1 MSEPLGIINHNFTL
15 TLRLLQTVVM
25 ASSCVERLP
34 DDILFIIFKL
44 LGEEGKETLHEYLED
59 GRRSIIS
66 VHWDDWGDAFES
78 NGDQWV
84 PESNTPPQSVILLA
98 ASVCKRWQSFLT
110 QTPLMWTE
118 LQISFTEGAVA
129 LEHARKFVQ
138 NSGTCLLNITLL
150 WDDPSWI
157 VPIVWDDTDIIT
169 ASSVGSELRPASR
182 GEIIAGL
189 HLVLVI
195 QELYAHVH
203 RWREFT
209 LRTTSFSHTC
219 QALSSMSLPSVHPAC
234 NLEKLH
240 LRFIQNPRHAD
251 HLMDEPSLF
260 PGSVPPIRDLLLF
273 GISWTWPSSHMFSS
287 HLSDLRI
294 HYDDYCTDIPED
306 TETWPNRAK
315 NISQL
320 LGALVNLRILTLEL
334 ELPSYDDTT
343 SIELPNLHSLAI
355 KSRSMASW
363 TADFLHSVKMPNLRI
378 LTLCVAS
385 LEEENSVEG
394 VFSELATLTDPAEYD
409 PDETDSSSYFLELDE
424 LHLVNFSHQEHPSLI
439 HRLFVQL
446 MVVETLALG
455 PRAKGDN
462 VALAMALLPGPFGVP
477 LPNLRTLVAFDVP
490 KNVMQHIIMERTPIT
505 GPLEEL
511 YHDYDREDE
520 SVRDNGQQEVEKY
533 HRVSYMDCER
543 VQDFVDKRWL
553 CYT

>member
-1 MSEPLGIINHNFTL
+1 MIYFSSF
-15 TLRLLQTVVM
+15 
-25 ASSCVERLP
+25 SSCLV
-34 DDILFIIFKL
+34 
-44 LGEEGKETLHEYLED
+44 KEARKHCTN
-59 GRRSIIS
+59 IS
-66 VHWDDWGDAFES
+66 KRVAVQFAAVHWDDWGDAFEC
-78 NGDQWV
+78 NGDQWE
-84 PESNTPPQSVILLA
+84 PESDTPPQSVILLA

-110 QTPLMWTE
+110 QTPSMWTE
-118 LQISFTEGAVA
+118 LQISFKEGAAA

-138 NSGTCLLNITLL
+138 NSGTSLLNITLL

-157 VPIVWDDTDIIT
+157 VPISWNDTDIIT
-169 ASSVGSELRPASR
+169 ASSIRSGLKPASR
-182 GEIIAGL
+182 GEIIAGV
-189 HLVLVI
+189 HLVFVI
-195 QELYAHVH
+195 KELYAHVH

-320 LGALVNLRILTLEL
+320 LGALVNLRTLTLEL
-334 ELPSYDDTT
+334 ELPSYDDTM

-363 TADFLHSVKMPNLRI
+363 TANFLHSVKMPNLRI

-385 LEEENSVEG
+385 LEKENSVEG
-394 VFSELATLTDPAEYD
+394 VFEELATLTDPDEYD
-409 PDETDSSSYFLELDE
+409 PDEDDSSSYLLELDE
-424 LHLVNFSHQEHPSLI
+424 LHLINFSHQERPGFI
-439 HRLFVQL
+439 HRLFVQ
-446 MVVETLALG
+446 MAVVETLTLG
-455 PRAKGDN
+455 PRADGDN
-462 VALAMALLPGPFGVP
+462 VALAMALLPTPYGLPDLAF
-477 LPNLRTLVAFDVP
+477 PNLRTLVAFDVP
-490 KNVMQHIIMERTPIT
+490 KNVMRHIVLERMSLA

-511 YHDYDREDE
+511 YYQYGQQDE
-520 SVRDNGQQEVEKY
+520 SVQDDWQHGVEKY
-533 HRVSYMDCER
+533 HRIDYMDCER
-543 VQDFVDKRWL
+543 VQDFVDKRWSYL
-553 CYT
+553 T